1 MTAASASGG
10 PPARLGVSSC
20 LLGERVRYDG
30 GHKKD
35 DFLTGLLARFV
46 ELVPVCPEVELG
58 LGTPREPIRLQRDGD
73 LVRLVA
79 PKSGKDHTEPMR
91 RFAERRV
98 RALAR
103 LDLCGYVLKKDSPSC
118 GMERVRVWGGRMPSR
133 DGRGAFAAVLMAEL
147 PLLPVEEEGRLRDP
161 GLRESFVERVFAYRR
176 LKDLFQGRWTVGG
189 LVSFHAAEK
198 LLVLA
203 HEPAAYQRLGRL
215 VAGAKGAPRAE
226 IARAYAEVFM
236 SALARPATRGRH
248 VNVLQH
254 MAGYLK
260 DLASADERQELA
272 EAIED
277 YRRGLVPLVVPVTL
291 VKHHVRR
298 HGIAYLAGQRYLEP
312 HPKELMLRNH
322 A

>member
-1 MTAASASGG
+1 MTAASASSG

>member
-35 DFLTGLLARFV
+35 DFLTELLARFV